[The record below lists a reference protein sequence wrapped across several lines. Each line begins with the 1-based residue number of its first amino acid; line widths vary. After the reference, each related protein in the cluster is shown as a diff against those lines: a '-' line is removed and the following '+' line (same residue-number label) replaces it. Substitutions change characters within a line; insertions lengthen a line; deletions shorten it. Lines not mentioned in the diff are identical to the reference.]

1 MEIAKEMIRQQS
13 FLKEW
18 FEHANRQYTIAKDE
32 YKDGFKREFD
42 NLIEDG
48 YKLAQMPKIDSLD
61 LLCDITD
68 GSPQNEYLATELKE
82 TWLIHLKEG
91 DINHKLRFFNS
102 LLDSKIISFKEHSE
116 AYHLA
121 HVLNWNM

>member
-48 YKLAQMPKIDSLD
+48 
-61 LLCDITD
+61 
-68 GSPQNEYLATELKE
+68 
-82 TWLIHLKEG
+82 
-91 DINHKLRFFNS
+91 
-102 LLDSKIISFKEHSE
+102 
-116 AYHLA
+116 
-121 HVLNWNM
+121 

>member
-82 TWLIHLKEG
+82 NVAYTLKRRR
-91 DINHKLRFFNS
+91 HKP
-102 LLDSKIISFKEHSE
+102 
-116 AYHLA
+116 
-121 HVLNWNM
+121 

>member
-1 MEIAKEMIRQQS
+1 MVWTRK
-13 FLKEW
+13 
-18 FEHANRQYTIAKDE
+18 RQYTIAKDE

-68 GSPQNEYLATELKE
+68 GSLKMN
-82 TWLIHLKEG
+82 TLQRKLKRKRG
-91 DINHKLRFFNS
+91 L
-102 LLDSKIISFKEHSE
+102 
-116 AYHLA
+116 YT
-121 HVLNWNM
+121 

>member
-1 MEIAKEMIRQQS
+1 MNTQTVNTQSLKMSIRTDLS
-13 FLKEW
+13 ENL
-18 FEHANRQYTIAKDE
+18 TT
-32 YKDGFKREFD
+32 
-42 NLIEDG
+42 LIEDG

-91 DINHKLRFFNS
+91 DINHKT
-102 LLDSKIISFKEHSE
+102 
-116 AYHLA
+116 
-121 HVLNWNM
+121 